1 MNASLPKVLP
11 ALIPALLPSLFL
23 LAGPAPADAL
33 QQPRGMVAEDLYAL
47 VTVQSPT
54 ISPDGREVVFVRS
67 VVAEDRRSRTAAL
80 WTVSTDG
87 TSQPRALTAGPRDR
101 MPRWAPGGERLAFVG
116 SVADE
121 EGTHVFLLPRAG
133 GEPSSALRLRQGSV
147 SDMVWTPD
155 GRLLLTLNL
164 DPAVDD
170 PRQPAPAA
178 DPSAPDRTI
187 IRDAVYKA
195 EGEGL
200 LGPERTHL
208 WILDPQV
215 GSLSRLTRGDPRWN
229 DRDAAVSPD
238 GQTVVF
244 RRDGSGD
251 EYEGAFPQDLWT
263 LPLSARPDDAPTPL
277 RLPEGRPTGVRWAPN
292 GRTLLYRFAP
302 GRYARPHVQE
312 VDRAGGVPRTLS
324 LDVDLDPSNM
334 FWHPSGRHLYFT
346 ADHRGTHP
354 LYRMTSNGGSVTPLF
369 GEDGAVSS
377 PSQAARDGRITFLY
391 ENEVNPPEVWI
402 IDEDGRNPRPLTAFN
417 AELIERLSLT
427 RVEELDILNDAGF
440 LLQGFLV
447 RPIGWEPDTSYP
459 LILNIKG
466 GPGGMWG
473 RRWFPEFQIMSAA
486 GYAVGFVNY
495 RGSSGYGHA
504 FQAAVRRDYG
514 GADARD
520 NLILLEGILDRHR
533 WIDRDRLFITGGSHG
548 GFLTNWITTETTRF
562 RAAVTQRSV
571 SNWISEAGTQSYPP
585 AAMREEFGGTL
596 WENYRLYWERS
607 PLSRADRVRTPTL
620 VLHSD
625 QDVIT
630 PLGQGQEWFY
640 ALKALGVPTEMVIFH
655 GEGHE
660 LSRSGR
666 PINMV
671 ARLDHILEWF
681 ARWDVDGG
689 SAP

>member
-215 GSLSRLTRGDPRWN
+215 GSLARLTRGDPRWN

-324 LDVDLDPSNM
+324 LDV
-334 FWHPSGRHLYFT
+334 
-346 ADHRGTHP
+346 
-354 LYRMTSNGGSVTPLF
+354 
-369 GEDGAVSS
+369 
-377 PSQAARDGRITFLY
+377 
-391 ENEVNPPEVWI
+391 
-402 IDEDGRNPRPLTAFN
+402 
-417 AELIERLSLT
+417 
-427 RVEELDILNDAGF
+427 
-440 LLQGFLV
+440 
-447 RPIGWEPDTSYP
+447 
-459 LILNIKG
+459 
-466 GPGGMWG
+466 GPG
-473 RRWFPEFQIMSAA
+473 PVQP
-486 GYAVGFVNY
+486 
-495 RGSSGYGHA
+495 SSGT
-504 FQAAVRRDYG
+504 RR
-514 GADARD
+514 
-520 NLILLEGILDRHR
+520 
-533 WIDRDRLFITGGSHG
+533 
-548 GFLTNWITTETTRF
+548 
-562 RAAVTQRSV
+562 
-571 SNWISEAGTQSYPP
+571 AGTSTSRRTTVGPI
-585 AAMREEFGGTL
+585 
-596 WENYRLYWERS
+596 RS
-607 PLSRADRVRTPTL
+607 
-620 VLHSD
+620 
-625 QDVIT
+625 
-630 PLGQGQEWFY
+630 
-640 ALKALGVPTEMVIFH
+640 TE
-655 GEGHE
+655 
-660 LSRSGR
+660 
-666 PINMV
+666 
-671 ARLDHILEWF
+671 
-681 ARWDVDGG
+681 
-689 SAP
+689 